1 MINENHFTDTIQ
13 LEHSMKIQ
21 HLSPSIGSIIHNFDC
36 GQSLT
41 HSALTELR
49 KIWLERKL
57 IVLREQTLS
66 SEQYLAFARQLGTPD
81 IYPFLKG
88 LEGFPE
94 IIPARTRY
102 EGYKTLVTGKGLGYL
117 RPNTVMLGWPN
128 NIRGSTNICN
138 EPYMSD
144 TDEMEFCSLLE
155 YVALAKKTL
164 LICKGSA
171 EFPSSGPA
179 SEHERAGILADTSP
193 KNRLIST
200 LRTMSTQMDSPE
212 IMYGF
217 IDVW

>member
-1 MINENHFTDTIQ
+1 MTLVENARLLMEKAMTDRGI
-13 LEHSMKIQ
+13 
-21 HLSPSIGSIIHNFDC
+21 
-36 GQSLT
+36 
-41 HSALTELR
+41 
-49 KIWLERKL
+49 
-57 IVLREQTLS
+57 
-66 SEQYLAFARQLGTPD
+66 
-81 IYPFLKG
+81 
-88 LEGFPE
+88 EGFPE